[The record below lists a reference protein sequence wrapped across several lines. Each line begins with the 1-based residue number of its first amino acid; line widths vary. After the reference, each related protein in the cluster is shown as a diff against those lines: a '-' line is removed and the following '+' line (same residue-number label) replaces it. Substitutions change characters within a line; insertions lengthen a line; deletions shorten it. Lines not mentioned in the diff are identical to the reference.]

1 MEKILFSKINE
12 FQKYKKLIENYK
24 FNCWVNCL
32 NRVFKISRKIKFEN
46 KNNQLKNVTVL
57 GNDWGLGCN
66 FIHFLDLTYFLNK
79 EKKISKVKTNIAKIV
94 KSKRKGFYEFYGK
107 IIIYFE
113 NSKTLT
119 LQSNKGKIKYNLSI
133 KYEKKKY
140 IINEL
145 KNNFKIVYKKNTYRY
160 NYNTPKSK

>member
-12 FQKYKKLIENYK
+12 FQKYKKLIEKYK

-57 GNDWGLGCN
+57 GNNWGLGCN

-79 EKKISKVKTNIAKIV
+79 EKKNFKVKTNIAKIV
-94 KSKRKGFYEFYGK
+94 KSKRKGFM
-107 IIIYFE
+107 
-113 NSKTLT
+113 S
-119 LQSNKGKIKYNLSI
+119 SM
-133 KYEKKKY
+133 EK
-140 IINEL
+140 
-145 KNNFKIVYKKNTYRY
+145 
-160 NYNTPKSK
+160 